1 MHPIDIHTQ
10 RLLLKGITPQV
21 IHTIF
26 DSQSENEIKKF
37 FGVDDKEYLR
47 LKEMHEKGMETHRHS
62 LFFFLLV
69 EKDTNQPV
77 GECGFH
83 TWNSIHRRAEL
94 YYVLR
99 NDMHK
104 RKGYMT
110 EVVPHVVQYGF
121 EEMGLHR
128 IEALVANWNTPSI
141 KLLQKNQFVYEGIVR
156 EDYVVNDKNEDS
168 DCYSLLK
175 QEWQSHQSS
184 ASH

>member
-1 MHPIDIHTQ
+1 
-10 RLLLKGITPQV
+10 
-21 IHTIF
+21 
-26 DSQSENEIKKF
+26 
-37 FGVDDKEYLR
+37 
-47 LKEMHEKGMETHRHS
+47 
-62 LFFFLLV
+62 
-69 EKDTNQPV
+69 
-77 GECGFH
+77 
-83 TWNSIHRRAEL
+83 
-94 YYVLR
+94 
-99 NDMHK
+99 
-104 RKGYMT
+104 MT

-128 IEALVANWNTPSI
+128 IEALVANWNTPSV